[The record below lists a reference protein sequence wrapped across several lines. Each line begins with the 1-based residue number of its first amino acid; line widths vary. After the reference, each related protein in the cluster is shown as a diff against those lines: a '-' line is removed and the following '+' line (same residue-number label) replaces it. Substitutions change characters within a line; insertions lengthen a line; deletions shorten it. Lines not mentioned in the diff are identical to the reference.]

1 MRMLSIGSVLSLLLA
16 SGAAAQTEEADR
28 LFASQDWQGAA
39 RAYADVTKTDPEN
52 GRVWLRLG
60 VALTSLERYDEAIA
74 ALQKADSLSWLP
86 PITLVQL
93 ARAQALALNKEG
105 ALRSLERAL
114 EAGYS
119 SLDALTSDEAFRDLR
134 QDPAFQEI
142 ATKARV
148 AAEPCEHAE
157 EFRQFDF
164 WIGEWVVSSGG
175 AVAGENRIERLE
187 RGCLLMENWTSAG
200 GGSGK
205 SMNFYDPENKT
216 WNQIWVDASGS
227 NIFASG
233 SLRDGVMHF
242 EGKHHYLGAP
252 SQLYRMSFTPR
263 PDGTVRQFI
272 EQSQDEGKTWY
283 VWFDGIYER
292 KK

>member
-1 MRMLSIGSVLSLLLA
+1 VA
-16 SGAAAQTEEADR
+16 SSHHPRPA
-28 LFASQDWQGAA
+28 
-39 RAYADVTKTDPEN
+39 
-52 GRVWLRLG
+52 GR
-60 VALTSLERYDEAIA
+60 TQS
-74 ALQKADSLSWLP
+74 
-86 PITLVQL
+86 
-93 ARAQALALNKEG
+93 LALDKEG

-119 SLDALTSDEAFRDLR
+119 SVDGLTSDEAFRDLR
-134 QDPAFQEI
+134 PDPAFREI
-142 ATKARV
+142 AAKARV

-175 AVAGENRIERLE
+175 ALAGENRIERLE

-205 SMNFYDPENKT
+205 SMNFYDPEKKT

-227 NIFASG
+227 NIVASG
-233 SLRDGVMHF
+233 SFHDGAMHF
-242 EGKHHYLGAP
+242 EGEHHYLGAP
-252 SQLYRMSFTPR
+252 SELFRMSFTPR
-263 PDGTVRQFI
+263 ADGTVRQWI

-283 VWFDGIYER
+283 VWFDGIYE
-292 KK
+292 KKK

>member
-1 MRMLSIGSVLSLLLA
+1 MRTHCIGSVIALLLA
-16 SGAAAQTEEADR
+16 TGAVAQTEEAER
-28 LFASQDWQGAA
+28 LFASQDWEGAA
-39 RAYADVTKTDPEN
+39 RAYAQITETDPGN
-52 GRVWLRLG
+52 GRAWLRLG
-60 VALTSLERYDEAIA
+60 VALTSLGRYDEAIA

-86 PITLVQL
+86 SITLFQL
-93 ARAQALALNKEG
+93 ARAQALALDEEG

-119 SLDALTSDEAFRDLR
+119 SLDAITSDEAFRDLR
-134 QDPAFQEI
+134 ADPAFQEI
-142 ATKARV
+142 AAKARV

-175 AVAGENRIERLE
+175 ALAGENRIERLE

-205 SMNFYDPENKT
+205 SMNFYDPAKKT
-216 WNQIWVDASGS
+216 WNQVWVDASGS
-227 NIFASG
+227 NIVASG
-233 SLRDGVMHF
+233 SFHDGAMHF
-242 EGKHHYLGAP
+242 EGEHHYLGAS
-252 SQLYRMSFTPR
+252 SQRYRMSFTAR

-272 EQSQDEGKTWY
+272 EQSQDDGKTWY